1 MTGQNQTSQ
10 IQTSLSPKT
19 CWALSDG
26 KAGNE
31 NPCLGLAEAVGFE
44 TTVKRIMARRPWSW
58 LPPGLWVRAFD
69 ACGPGSDALDP
80 PWPDLL
86 IACGRQSA
94 ALSIAIGRASA
105 GRCFTVQLL
114 DPRCS
119 PKRFDLVVAPRHDRL
134 AGSNVIA
141 TLGALHRVTPER
153 LDAAAAQIA
162 ATVEHLPHPR
172 VAVLIGGDSKRHC
185 MTIQA
190 ATSLGDSLKALD
202 AGLMVTTSR
211 RTGEAN
217 AQAIRHRLDEATTLF
232 WDGAGENP
240 YFGFLGLAD
249 AIVVTCDSVAMV
261 SEACATGKPV
271 LVYDIPGGSAKF
283 DRFHREM
290 RDAGC
295 TRPFKGVIEAWT
307 YTPPDETGRV
317 AAEIRRRMA
326 IG

>member
-1 MTGQNQTSQ
+1 MTGE
-10 IQTSLSPKT
+10 IQTSLPPNT

-44 TTVKRIMARRPWSW
+44 TTVKRIMVRRPWSW

-69 ACGPGSDALDP
+69 ACGPGSDALEP

-94 ALSIAIGRASA
+94 ALSMAIRRASA
-105 GRCFTVQLL
+105 ERCFTVQLL

-119 PKRFDLVVAPRHDRL
+119 PERFDLVVAPRHDRL
-134 AGSNVIA
+134 DSNNAIT

-153 LDAAAAQIA
+153 LEAAAEQFA
-162 ATVEHLPHPR
+162 ASVEHLPHPR
-172 VAVLIGGDSKRHC
+172 VAVLIGGSSKRHR

-202 AGLMVTTSR
+202 AGLMVTASR

-217 AQAIRHRLDEATTLF
+217 ARAIRHRLDNATTMF
-232 WDGAGENP
+232 WDGTGENP
-240 YFGFLGLAD
+240 YFGYLALAD
-249 AIVVTCDSVAMV
+249 AIIVTSDSVAMA

-271 LVYDIPGGSAKF
+271 HIYGLPGGSAKF
-283 DRFHREM
+283 DRFHEELRQ
-290 RDAGC
+290 AGYS
-295 TRPFKGVIEAWT
+295 RPFEGRIEAWR